1 MGFFLSPISYLFIQ
15 RTSNFHGPYP
25 FQYSGETAYNG
36 LLDMMVDAFY
46 FYFLVF
52 FYLISLS
59 IHLRMVN

>member
-36 LLDMMVDAFY
+36 LLDMMVDAFFY
-46 FYFLVF
+46 FYFIV
-52 FYLISLS
+52 
-59 IHLRMVN
+59 